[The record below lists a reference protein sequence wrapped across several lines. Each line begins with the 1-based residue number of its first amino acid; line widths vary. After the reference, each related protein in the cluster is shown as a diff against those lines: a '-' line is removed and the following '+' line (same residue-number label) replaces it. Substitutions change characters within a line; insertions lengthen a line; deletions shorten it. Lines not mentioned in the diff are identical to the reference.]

1 MNMGIWVVGTSNQ
14 LFIRLLIMKPNL
26 KKTNQLLVKLRS
38 VFYFVL
44 PTIFFLTLASQR
56 AVLYVNVAFSMLLLS
71 TKKLYFSFFKKI
83 FVFQKIY
90 FNDLVLKTFKN
101 FQWLSHKNMSI
112 SQTECYFENP
122 YDRLLEKSVL
132 FLLALKRNLPNT
144 ERFSELR

>member
-26 KKTNQLLVKLRS
+26 KKTKQLLVKLRS